1 MKEKIILIG
10 AGGHA
15 RVLIDLI
22 RLSGL
27 YEIAGIVD
35 SQLKLGEMVSG
46 ITVLGDDDDLG
57 ELYSHGLKYAI
68 IAVGSIKN
76 NFKRRVLYERI
87 KEIGFSVPCL
97 FHPKAIIAGNV
108 QILEGAQIMA
118 GAIIQVNSTIGE
130 NTIINTGAILEHDCQ
145 IGMHVHICPGATISG
160 ECNIGVGA
168 FIGAGATVIQGLSIG
183 NNAVVAAGAV
193 VISDVPDNTGVMGV
207 PAKIVI

>member
-1 MKEKIILIG
+1 MKEKIILVG

-27 YEIAGIVD
+27 YEIAGIID
-35 SQLKLGEMVSG
+35 TQLKAGEMVSG
-46 ITVLGDDDDLG
+46 ITVLGNDDILG
-57 ELYSHGLKYAI
+57 ELYFHGLKYAS

-97 FHPKAIIAGNV
+97 SHPKAVIAGNV
-108 QILEGAQIMA
+108 QLLEGAQIMA
-118 GAIIQVNSTIGE
+118 GAIIQVNSSIGE
-130 NTIINTGAILEHDCQ
+130 NTIINTGAIVEHDCQ
-145 IGMHVHICPGATISG
+145 IGMHVHICPGTTISG
-160 ECNIGVGA
+160 GCNIGDST
-168 FIGAGATVIQGLSIG
+168 FIGAGATVIQGVSIG
-183 NNAVVAAGAV
+183 NNSVVAAGAV

>member
-27 YEIAGIVD
+27 YEITGIID
-35 SQLKLGEMVSG
+35 AQLKVGEIVSE
-46 ITVLGDDDDLG
+46 ISVLGNDDNLG
-57 ELYSHGLKYAI
+57 ELYSQGLKYAI
-68 IAVGSIKN
+68 IAVGSIKD
-76 NFKRRVLYERI
+76 NFKRRVLYERT

-108 QILEGAQIMA
+108 QLLEGAQIMA
-118 GAIIQVNSTIGE
+118 GAIIQTNSSIGE
-130 NTIINTGAILEHDCQ
+130 NTIINTGAIAEHDCQ

-160 ECNIGVGA
+160 GCNIGAGV
-168 FIGAGATVIQGLSIG
+168 FVGAGATVIQGLSIG
-183 NNAVVAAGAV
+183 NNSVVAAGAV
-193 VISDVPDNTGVMGV
+193 VISDVPDNAEVMGV
-207 PAKIVI
+207 PAKIVV

>member
-35 SQLKLGEMVSG
+35 AQLKVGEMVSG
-46 ITVLGDDDDLG
+46 ITVLGNDDVLG

-68 IAVGSIKN
+68 VSVGSIKD

-87 KEIGFSVPCL
+87 KEIDFSVPSL

-108 QILEGAQIMA
+108 QLSEGAQIMA
-118 GAIIQVNSTIGE
+118 GAIIQVNSSIGE
-130 NTIINTGAILEHDCQ
+130 NTIINTGAIVEHDCQ

-160 ECNIGVGA
+160 GCNIGGGA

-183 NNAVVAAGAV
+183 NNSIVAAGAV
-193 VISDVPDNTGVMGV
+193 VISDVPENTMVMGV
-207 PAKIVI
+207 PAKPII